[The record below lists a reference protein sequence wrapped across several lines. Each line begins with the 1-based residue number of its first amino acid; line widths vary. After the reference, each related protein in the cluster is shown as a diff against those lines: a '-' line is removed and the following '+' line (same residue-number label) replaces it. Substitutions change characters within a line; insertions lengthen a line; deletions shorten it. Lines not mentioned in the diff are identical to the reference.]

1 MAARH
6 FLRNRQL
13 CRGVRD
19 TCGALLPGVAR
30 GGKIGSLLAASA
42 TLLATGAT
50 STPAPVAPELA
61 SSLRPLVPLDEGWK
75 NPPPLARTRVWWWWL
90 NGNVDRASLT
100 RDLEELRAKGFGG
113 ANIIDAGGDAQ
124 RGNRRVPHGPDFA
137 SPAWRELFVHALAE
151 ADRLGLEL
159 GFNIQSGWNLGGPT
173 VRPEDA
179 AKTIAFIETA
189 VTGGARLAISLPLP
203 KAPEEFFRDVAVLA
217 YPARGQSGPRRTDGI
232 PDLEQKAYFKYPG
245 RFTATA
251 AWHLLDPGEPL
262 PAENVLR
269 PDEVRDLTAH
279 VSPAGLLTW
288 DAPPGEWRVLRL
300 GYTLK
305 GSRVSTHSE
314 GGGGRAIDYLDAAA
328 FETYWREIMDPLLAA
343 ARPHLGRS
351 LRFLHTDSWE
361 LGPVNWTP
369 RLPEEFQH
377 RRGYDLRPF
386 LPVFA
391 NRVVGSREIAT
402 RFLNDFRRTLA
413 ELIAENKYLAF
424 SRHAR
429 AHGLGIHP
437 ESGGPHA
444 APIDAL
450 RNLGLNDLPMGE
462 FWAPS
467 PTHRVKLEERFFVKQ
482 TSSAAHVYGRR
493 ISLAEAF
500 TSIGPQWEEDPRRLK
515 STFDRAACEGHNLTL
530 WHTFTSTPASAG
542 VPGQAYFAGTHLNPN
557 VTWWPQA
564 GAFIAYLNRCHFL
577 LQQGLLVADVL
588 HFYGENIPA
597 FVRLKSDDPA
607 RTGGHHDYDVIDLEA
622 LLTRTRVDATGQ
634 IVLPDGTRYALL
646 SLPPHDALSLPALRH
661 VASLVRAGATLV
673 GRRPVRPYS
682 LSGYPESDREF
693 AALAAELWGPAT
705 GNGGAE
711 PHACGRGR
719 VYGDLGAQA
728 VLRHRGVA
736 RDFTWQGGPAD
747 GVDYL
752 HRRTDAADVYFVANL
767 EPRRVEGQAEF
778 RITGRRPEL
787 WDPVTGAVRT
797 AAGWREEG
805 GHTRVPLRLA
815 AEQSVFVIFREAA
828 DAAQV
833 AGAEPPR
840 EPTPLVNI
848 RGPWTV
854 HFDPAWG
861 GPAEEV
867 FDDLTDWAEH
877 ADEGVRHYSGAATY
891 AINFGLP
898 SLPPGRRVYLDLG
911 ELRNLAEVVLNERP
925 LGVLWTSPFRVEVT
939 GLMRE
944 HENKLRVTIVNLW
957 PNRLIGD
964 QRLPPEARRTRTN
977 ITKFEQPENQRLL
990 PSGLF
995 GPVRVL
1001 VER

>member
-1 MAARH
+1 MAARI
-6 FLRNRQL
+6 LSS
-13 CRGVRD
+13 V
-19 TCGALLPGVAR
+19 VAR
-30 GGKIGSLLAASA
+30 FGRSGSLSA
-42 TLLATGAT
+42 TCLALVAVSVATPTSLGA
-50 STPAPVAPELA
+50 SAPVAPALA

-90 NGNVDRASLT
+90 NGNVDRAGLT

-113 ANIIDAGGDAQ
+113 ANIIDAGGDEQ

-173 VRPEDA
+173 VRPENA
-179 AKTIAFIETA
+179 AKTITFTETS
-189 VTGGARLAISLPLP
+189 VTGGGRVSLALPAP
-203 KAPEEFFRDVAVLA
+203 KALEDFYRDVAVLA
-217 YPARGQSGPRRTDGI
+217 YPARGQSGPKRTDGI

-251 AWHLLDPGEPL
+251 AWHLLTPGDPL
-262 PAENVLR
+262 PEDVVIR
-269 PDEVRDLTAH
+269 PDEVRDLTVH
-279 VSPAGLLTW
+279 LSPSGTLDW
-288 DAPPGEWRVLRL
+288 DAPPGEWRILRL

-305 GSRVSTHSE
+305 GSHVSTHSE
-314 GGGGRAIDYLDAAA
+314 GGGGRAIDYLDATA
-328 FETYWREIMDPLLAA
+328 FETYWREVLAPMFAA
-343 ARPHLGRS
+343 ARPYLGRS
-351 LRFLHTDSWE
+351 LRYLHTDSWE
-361 LGPVNWTP
+361 LGPVNWT
-369 RLPEEFQH
+369 RLMPDEFRR

-391 NRVVGSREIAT
+391 NRVVGSREVAT

-413 ELIAENKYLAF
+413 ELIAENKYQAF

-450 RNLGLNDLPMGE
+450 RNLGLNDLAMGE

-482 TSSAAHVYGRR
+482 TSSAAHIYGRR

-500 TSIGPQWEEDPRRLK
+500 TSIGPQWEEDPRSLK
-515 STFDRAACEGHNLTL
+515 STFDRAACEGHNLTM
-530 WHTFTSTPASAG
+530 WHTFSSTPASAG

-577 LQQGLLVADVL
+577 LQQGLPVGDVL
-588 HFYGENIPA
+588 HFYGENIPS
-597 FVRLKSDDPA
+597 FVRLKADDPA
-607 RTGGHHDYDVIDLEA
+607 RTGGEYDYDVIDLEA
-622 LLTRTRVDATGQ
+622 LLTRTRTDATGR
-634 IVLPDGTRYALL
+634 IVLPDGTSYALL
-646 SLPPHDALSLPALRH
+646 SLTPHDAISLPALRH
-661 VASLVRAGATLV
+661 VASLVRAGATLT
-673 GRRPVRPYS
+673 GRRPARPYS
-682 LSGYPESDREF
+682 LSGYPEADREF
-693 AALAAELWGPAT
+693 AALAEELWGPADR
-705 GNGGAE
+705 GADVAAG
-711 PHACGRGR
+711 PRLSGRGR
-719 VYGDLGAQA
+719 VYGDVGAQA
-728 VLRHRGVA
+728 VLRQMGVA
-736 RDFTWQGGPAD
+736 RDFTWQGAATD
-747 GVDYL
+747 TIDYL
-752 HRRTDAADVYFVANL
+752 HRRTDTADVYFVANL
-767 EPRRVEGQAEF
+767 EKRSAAGTAEF
-778 RITGRRPEL
+778 RVVGRRPEL
-787 WDPVTGAVRT
+787 WDPVTGAVRP
-797 AAGWREEG
+797 AAGWREADG
-805 GHTRVPLRLA
+805 RTRVPLRLA
-815 AEQSVFVIFREAA
+815 ADQSVFVVFRTPAA
-828 DAAQV
+828 ATGAAP
-833 AGAEPPR
+833 APPAAEER
-840 EPTPLVNI
+840 EPAALVNL
-848 RGPWTV
+848 RGPWAV
-854 HFDPAWG
+854 RFDPKWG
-861 GPAEEV
+861 GPAEEI
-867 FDDLTDWAEH
+867 FDELTDWAEH
-877 ADEGVRHYSGAATY
+877 PEEGIRHYSGAATY

-898 SLPPGRRVYLDLG
+898 ALPEGRRVYLDLG
-911 ELRNLAEVVLNERP
+911 ELRNLAEVELNEKP

-939 GLMRE
+939 GLLRE
-944 HENKLRVTIVNLW
+944 RENHLRVKVVNLW

-964 QRLPPEARRTRTN
+964 QKLPPEARRTKTN